1 MNNKQSF
8 EFDNQASS
16 ISSFSHQLLECL
28 VSRLMNHHHD
38 GQLLFKAR
46 YIIGELLNNAV
57 KHSGCSKTVFTLTIE
72 NDCLTIDKVDEG
84 TKLELMNKAS
94 YLKNG
99 VPTLIMADGLH
110 ELYITKE
117 SDQLLSFFCREPQNE
132 EVTIQHLHEHMGLL
146 IIAKA
151 ADRFTYSF
159 NSPVNTFTAT
169 VNLS

>member
-1 MNNKQSF
+1 
-8 EFDNQASS
+8 
-16 ISSFSHQLLECL
+16 
-28 VSRLMNHHHD
+28 MNHHHD

-72 NDCLTIDKVDEG
+72 NDYLTIDKVDEG
-84 TKLELMNKAS
+84 TKLELMNKAG

>member
-1 MNNKQSF
+1 
-8 EFDNQASS
+8 
-16 ISSFSHQLLECL
+16 
-28 VSRLMNHHHD
+28 MNHHHD

-72 NDCLTIDKVDEG
+72 NDYLTIDKVDEG

>member
-1 MNNKQSF
+1 MNYKQSF
-8 EFDNQASS
+8 EFDNELSS

-38 GQLLFKAR
+38 EQLIFKAR

-57 KHSGCSKTVFTLTIE
+57 KHSGCSKTVFTLIIE
-72 NDCLTIDKVDEG
+72 NDCLTIAKADEG
-84 TKLELMNKAS
+84 NKLELMNKVG
-94 YLKNG
+94 YLKSG

-117 SDQLLSFFCREPQNE
+117 SDELLSFFCREPQNE
-132 EVTIQHLHEHMGLL
+132 KVTIQHLQEHMGLL

-151 ADRFTYSF
+151 ADNFTYCF

-169 VNLS
+169 VNLN

>member
-1 MNNKQSF
+1 MNTRQSF

-38 GQLLFKAR
+38 GHLLFKAR

-72 NDCLTIDKVDEG
+72 KDCLIIAKSDEG
-84 TKLELMNKAS
+84 CKLELMNKAG
-94 YLKNG
+94 YLKDD
-99 VPTLIMADGLH
+99 VPTLVTADGLH
-110 ELYITKE
+110 ELYVIKE
-117 SDQLLSFFCREPQNE
+117 NDRLLSFFCREPKTE
-132 EVTIQHLHEHMGLL
+132 EITIEHLHEHMGFL

-151 ADRFTYSF
+151 ADRFTYCF
-159 NSPVNTFTAT
+159 DNPVNTFTAT
-169 VNLS
+169 LNLN